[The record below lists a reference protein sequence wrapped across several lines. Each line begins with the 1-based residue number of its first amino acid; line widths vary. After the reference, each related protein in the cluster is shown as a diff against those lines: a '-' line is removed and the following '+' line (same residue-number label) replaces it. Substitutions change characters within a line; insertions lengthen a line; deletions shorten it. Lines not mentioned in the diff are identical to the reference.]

1 MPEPTITHA
10 DVRLVDGRP
19 RAFHW
24 RGSPYVVTRIERSW
38 PSGAD
43 WWRHDRAAQAH
54 TAPPRPT
61 GGPGTTGT
69 DLPHWL
75 VEAVDPGGHVGLYDV
90 RIDTHGTTLVSAHAE
105 AC

>member
-1 MPEPTITHA
+1 MPEPTIARA

-38 PSGAD
+38 PSTAD
-43 WWRHDRAAQAH
+43 WWRHDH
-54 TAPPRPT
+54 TT
-61 GGPGTTGT
+61 
-69 DLPHWL
+69 PHWL
-75 VEAVDPGGHVGLYDV
+75 VEAVEPGGHVGLYDV

>member
-1 MPEPTITHA
+1 MPEPTITRA

-38 PSGAD
+38 PSSAD
-43 WWRHDRAAQAH
+43 WWRTDRAGQPH
-54 TAPPRPT
+54 TAPAR
-61 GGPGTTGT
+61 GAGA

-105 AC
+105 VS

>member
-43 WWRHDRAAQAH
+43 WWRHDR
-54 TAPPRPT
+54 TM
-61 GGPGTTGT
+61 
-69 DLPHWL
+69 PHWL